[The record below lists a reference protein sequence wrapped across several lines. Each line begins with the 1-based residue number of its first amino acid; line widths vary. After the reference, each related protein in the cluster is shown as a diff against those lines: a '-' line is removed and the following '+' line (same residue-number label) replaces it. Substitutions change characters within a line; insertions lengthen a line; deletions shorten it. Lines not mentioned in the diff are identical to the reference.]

1 MAGTIMAT
9 APGIE
14 EQINDTTLVAIK
26 LEDDGDLYLR
36 PRSDTGKTMIGETG
50 GVREKRP
57 AYRQL
62 GLIAEAL
69 GQCS

>member
-14 EQINDTTLVAIK
+14 EQINDTTL
-26 LEDDGDLYLR
+26 
-36 PRSDTGKTMIGETG
+36 
-50 GVREKRP
+50 
-57 AYRQL
+57 

-69 GQCS
+69 GQCSCCRTLRISVVASL

>member
-14 EQINDTTLVAIK
+14 EQINNTTLVAIK

-36 PRSDTGKTMIGETG
+36 PRSYPGK
-50 GVREKRP
+50 P
-57 AYRQL
+57 
-62 GLIAEAL
+62 
-69 GQCS
+69 